1 VPAAHRFAV
10 ARGRAPGAPPSAA
23 LKYARAESSELVT
36 VTNTDA
42 EVLAFSGYPDSIILA
57 AQAFG
62 VIFTLQD
69 FMQREITEILVP
81 AGNVVETYQ
90 RARRVMARNAVTDS
104 VGLAMATG
112 QWAELY
118 EAE

>member
-1 VPAAHRFAV
+1 M
-10 ARGRAPGAPPSAA
+10 
-23 LKYARAESSELVT
+23 T
-36 VTNTDA
+36 VGDTDG
-42 EVLAFSGYPDSIILA
+42 EVLTFSGYPDSIILA

-69 FMQREITEILVP
+69 FMRREITEVLVP
-81 AGNVVETYQ
+81 AGNVVETFQ
-90 RARRVMARNAVTDS
+90 RARRVMARNAVAES